1 MGDVVVVMCVCKEG
15 FCVIG
20 CLFYCVVHFACCLDV
35 DCFYFGV
42 DCWDVV
48 LV

>member
-1 MGDVVVVMCVCKEG
+1 MVCV
-15 FCVIG
+15 VIG
-20 CLFYCVVHFACCLDV
+20 VDWCGVGV